1 MFDFPVNPAV
11 NDEYEVAGTLYV
23 WNGYGWVI
31 TIPEEP
37 VVVIPAV
44 SVISDTPP
52 PNPVEGQL
60 WFDSSAGNTYIWY
73 VDVDSSQWVIITPQ
87 PDPSAVVSTLAQTL
101 DVTQQTQA
109 RTNINA
115 AAASEL
121 YLLMERVRVL
131 EGRFRV

>member
-1 MFDFPVNPAV
+1 MFDFPLNPAID
-11 NDEYEVAGTLYV
+11 DEYTVASITYK
-23 WNGYGWVI
+23 WNGYGWVVKI
-31 TIPEEP
+31 EEP
-37 VVVIPAV
+37 PVIPAV

-115 AAASEL
+115 AAASEMTA
-121 YLLMERVRVL
+121 LMERVRIL
-131 EGRFRV
+131 EERLRA